1 MDVNILTKM
10 SSKSYVDGIKVDDS
24 QSISHYDG
32 SELKIISGENGN
44 VKYIK
49 LTNDDLMNLFTKPTE
64 GKMLTER
71 LLSDFDLSH
80 EDSIKSQK
88 SKFKTKTKSK
98 PKTKSKHKK
107 NKGKGKK
114 KTRSKNKRKK

>member
-10 SSKSYVDGIKVDDS
+10 SSESYVDGIKVDDS

-71 LLSDFDLSH
+71 LLSDFKVTGKD
-80 EDSIKSQK
+80 KS
-88 SKFKTKTKSK
+88 KTKTKSK
-98 PKTKSKHKK
+98 KKTKSK
-107 NKGKGKK
+107 NKK
-114 KTRSKNKRKK
+114 KTRGKNKKKTRGKNKRKK

>member
-32 SELKIISGENGN
+32 SELKIISGENGD

-71 LLSDFDLSH
+71 LLSDFDLSD

-88 SKFKTKTKSK
+88 SKSKSKTKTKSK

-107 NKGKGKK
+107 KKGKGKK
-114 KTRSKNKRKK
+114 KTRGKNKK